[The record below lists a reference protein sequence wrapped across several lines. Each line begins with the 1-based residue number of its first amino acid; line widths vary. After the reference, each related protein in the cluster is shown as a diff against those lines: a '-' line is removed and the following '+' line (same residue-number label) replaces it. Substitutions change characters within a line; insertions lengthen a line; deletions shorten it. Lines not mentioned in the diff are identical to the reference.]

1 MDAKKAC
8 AISWNKKR
16 GSPFLCGGDRPA
28 RRGEP
33 RRHGKNGR
41 GLSMGPCIPRSTEA
55 GRRPP
60 EEMCSRRGPHLRALL
75 SKWVYR
81 RHFLVRRANESEHT
95 TIPTG
100 PAWRTGFDASRVFIE
115 GWTTKALAS
124 SGSETPSETHRLLDL
139 RQPKKARQSFGVQ
152 ACAEK
157 RPSWPLFGRV
167 PETFGFD
174 CTELNKHFFTT
185 LSGGSLGSR
194 VDEERSQLRDLV

>member
-33 RRHGKNGR
+33 RRHGNNGR

-115 GWTTKALAS
+115 GGPRKHSQVAEAKRRPKHTVCS
-124 SGSETPSETHRLLDL
+124 ICGSR
-139 RQPKKARQSFGVQ
+139 
-152 ACAEK
+152 K
-157 RPSWPLFGRV
+157 RRGRV
-167 PETFGFD
+167 LESKRA
-174 CTELNKHFFTT
+174 LKSA
-185 LSGGSLGSR
+185 LLGHCLAECQKR
-194 VDEERSQLRDLV
+194 LVLTVRN